1 MEQYG
6 RKRFNENL
14 ESFQKAYS
22 ELAPYYSY
30 VECYSFVWERKVL
43 FMVCQLIP
51 AQEVD
56 LQRRVNDTRTI
67 GRIRGKNVKLVHDQL
82 GVLEFA
88 RRLDLIA
95 KEAVVHVGQE
105 TIRTMFDF
113 IPESSRTKNLTSDY
127 LNPEASGPVNYE
139 YSLFLGSITADHKLS
154 SKEVRDALSMIDG
167 KEIGM
172 ADWYLR
178 CFYFSFPGIFIRV
191 PFAKIG
197 VYGVSEN
204 IARIYVKTDPYLV
217 DRLTLEIR
225 FDFFENGTIMK
236 KLGELDRFED
246 YPNVHYASFDIE
258 KIENDHNVKGHIK
271 HGLSRAALIFI
282 NGSILDSKLLKLMR
296 DDLYIIEKQRFS
308 DGYNAQRLR
317 QVVNFLRWFI
327 VLIPVA
333 LLIVYFH
340 SSIQIAPLTIT
351 GLAEIV
357 IALATVVNLY
367 ILAGQGRER
376 TKRDR
381 RMRAK
386 TVADHNL
393 YEISQECRGVSKKSR
408 KAFHRID
415 TSLSEKLFQDPTMN
429 KFQRQIVFPK
439 YRKILWFAQGL
450 IESIASYNFKPST
463 ANSRI
468 VDDFADE
475 FDEYLSYV
483 RQDIYGEY
491 NLDT

>member
-1 MEQYG
+1 MEQFG
-6 RKRFNENL
+6 RGRFNENL

-30 VECYSFVWERKVL
+30 VECYSFVWERRVL

-51 AQEVD
+51 AKEAG
-56 LQRRVNDTRTI
+56 LQPRVNDTKTI
-67 GRIRGKNVKLVHDQL
+67 GSIRGRNVELVHDRL
-82 GVLEFA
+82 GVVEFA
-88 RRLDLIA
+88 GMLNLIV
-95 KEAVVHVGQE
+95 KEAVAHVGQE
-105 TIRTMFDF
+105 TIKTMFDF
-113 IPESSRTKNLTSDY
+113 IPEPLRTKNLASDY

-139 YSLFLGSITADHKLS
+139 HSLFLGSITADHELS
-154 SKEVRDALSMIDG
+154 SEEIRDALSMVDG
-167 KEIGM
+167 EEIGM

-178 CFYFSFPGIFIRV
+178 RIFFSFPGIFIRV

-204 IARIYVKTDPYLV
+204 LARIYVKADPYLV
-217 DRLTLEIR
+217 DRLTLEIK
-225 FDFFENGTIMK
+225 FDFFENNTITK

-246 YPNVHYASFDIE
+246 LQNVYYASFDIKE
-258 KIENDHNVKGHIK
+258 VENDHHVTSHIK
-271 HGLSRAALIFI
+271 QGLSRADLIFI
-282 NGSILDSKLLKLMR
+282 NGSIIDSELLKLIK
-296 DDLYIIEKQRFS
+296 DDLYKIEKQRFN
-308 DGYNAQRLR
+308 DEYHVQTGR

-333 LLIVYFH
+333 LLITYFH

-367 ILAGQGRER
+367 ILVGQGRER

-393 YEISQECRGVSKKSR
+393 FDINQECKEISKKNR
-408 KAFHRID
+408 EGFCRID
-415 TSLSEKLFQDPTMN
+415 TSLSENLFQDPSMN
-429 KFQRQIVFPK
+429 KFQRQIIFPK
-439 YRKILWFAQGL
+439 YRRILWFAQGL
-450 IESIASYNFKPST
+450 IESIASYNFTPST
-463 ANSRI
+463 TNLSI
-468 VDDFADE
+468 VDAFADGL
-475 FDEYLSYV
+475 DEYLSYV

-491 NLDT
+491 NLDM